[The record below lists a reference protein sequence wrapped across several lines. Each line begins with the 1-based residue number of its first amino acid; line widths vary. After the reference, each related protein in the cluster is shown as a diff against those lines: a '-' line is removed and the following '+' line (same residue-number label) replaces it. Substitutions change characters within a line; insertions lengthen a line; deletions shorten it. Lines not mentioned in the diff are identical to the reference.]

1 MPQVPAS
8 ARGGVGPPLTPVR
21 ILLVGDYPP
30 DARLGSTKV
39 LVKLQEE
46 FRALGHSCDVLLS
59 DGIGETPRNF
69 HLRQAFGPVA
79 AWRAVAR
86 AFKAHGPYD
95 VVDVASAEG
104 FWIASLGRGAVG
116 GAAVVSRSNGLEHLN
131 YRRMLDDAR
140 AGIVSKPW
148 TRRWFHPAV
157 RLTQV
162 AAAARASDRLLL
174 LNEGD
179 RSFALAED
187 WKPDSE
193 IDVVPHGVSRRF
205 LEDAPPPTAPRGG
218 GILFC
223 GTWTLVKGVPYLA
236 DAFSRLVQSGRAVNL
251 TVLGGGVP
259 EADIRRAFS
268 PEAERLVTV
277 RDRVAEDEVMAAY
290 RTHDVLAWPSTY
302 EGFGMVVVEAMS
314 QRLPV
319 VTTPAGCAE
328 ALVEDER
335 TGLLVRRRD
344 PAALAA
350 ALERMLTDR
359 SLRSHT
365 AEAAFHC
372 VRGMTWT
379 RTAERTLEVYT
390 KAIAARADDR

>member
-1 MPQVPAS
+1 M
-8 ARGGVGPPLTPVR
+8 R

-30 DARLGSTKV
+30 DPRLGSTKV

-46 FRALGHSCDVLLS
+46 FRGLGHSCDLLLS
-59 DGIGETPRNF
+59 DGIGATPRNF

-86 AFKAHGPYD
+86 ACTTGRLYD

-104 FWIASLGRGAVG
+104 LWIASIRRGAAG

-140 AGIVSKPW
+140 EGLSSKPW
-148 TRRWFHPAV
+148 TRRWFHPSV

-162 AAAARASDRLLL
+162 AAAARAADRLLL

-179 RSFALAED
+179 RAFALEQR
-187 WKPDSE
+187 WKQAAE

-205 LEDAPPPTAPRGG
+205 LDDSPAPAAGRGG

-223 GTWTLVKGVPYLA
+223 GTWTLVKGVTYLA
-236 DAFSRLVQSGRAVNL
+236 DAFSRLIQSGRTVNL
-251 TVLGGGVP
+251 TVLGGAVP
-259 EADIRRAFS
+259 ADEIRSAFS
-268 PEAERLVTV
+268 TDARRFLTI
-277 RDRVAEDEVMAAY
+277 RDRLPEDDVMAAY
-290 RTHDVLAWPSTY
+290 RAHDLLAWPSTY

-319 VTTPAGCAE
+319 VATPIGCA
-328 ALVEDER
+328 ASLVVTDE
-335 TGLLVRRRD
+335 TGLRVPPRD

-350 ALERMLTDR
+350 AIDRMLTDR
-359 SLRSHT
+359 TLALRC
-365 AEAAFHC
+365 ADAAFEQ
-372 VRGMTWT
+372 VRRMTWT
-379 RTAERTLEVYT
+379 RTAECTLDVYA
-390 KAIAARADDR
+390 KAIGAYRHGR